1 MIDLRKM
8 QGSRFAVMGLGLSGM
23 ATVEAL
29 TASAVDV
36 VAWDDMSERC
46 KNAKARGIPVAPLM
60 DQDWS
65 SFDSLILSP
74 GIPHTHPAPNPV
86 VQAARDAGVEI
97 VGDVELL
104 VRAQS
109 EARYIG
115 ITGTNGKSTTTA
127 LVAHILSESGMRVAV
142 GGNLGQPVLSL
153 EALEGTGIY
162 VLEMSSYQLEL
173 APSAAFEIAVLLNL
187 SPDHLDRHGGM
198 DGYIAAKY
206 RIFEQQKPGG
216 IAVVGVDDADCYKL
230 FEKLTAEHSG
240 EVVPISSADATEG
253 GIYASGPD
261 LIDAT
266 GNTPQQVCS
275 LEDINTLPGAHNGQN
290 AAAAYLVCKSVGVR
304 CDDIAACM
312 ATYPGLPHRQ
322 QLAAVVDGVRY
333 VNDSKATNPEAAAK
347 ALSSYVEIYWI
358 AGGLA
363 KEGPLDALHPFLPNV
378 KRAYL
383 IGEAADRLA
392 AQLFDHIDVELCGDL
407 ETAMRRAGQDA
418 AGREAVVLLSPA
430 CASFD
435 QFASFE
441 ERGRAFCRLAA
452 AQTVTR
458 HDVRHDEKAP

>member
-23 ATVEAL
+23 VAVEAL
-29 TASAVDV
+29 AASAVDV
-36 VAWDDMSERC
+36 VAWDDMSDRC
-46 KNAKARGIPVAPLM
+46 KNAKARGITVAPLM

-74 GIPHTHPAPNPV
+74 GIPHTYPAPNPV

-127 LVAHILSESGMRVAV
+127 LVAHILSQSGMRVAV
-142 GGNLGQPVLSL
+142 GGNLGQPALSL
-153 EALEGTGIY
+153 EALDGSGIY

-173 APSAAFEIAVLLNL
+173 TPSVAFEIAVLLNL

-206 RIFEQQKPGG
+206 RIFEQQDPNG
-216 IAVVGVDDADCYKL
+216 IAVVGVDDSDCYRL
-230 FEKLTAEHSG
+230 FDKLTAEHSG
-240 EVVPISSADATEG
+240 RVVPISSADAVDG
-253 GIYASGPD
+253 GVYASGPD

-266 GNTPQQVCS
+266 GDTPQQVCS
-275 LEDINTLPGAHNGQN
+275 LEGVDTLPGAHNGQN
-290 AAAAYLVCKSVGVR
+290 AAAAYLVCKSVGVSY
-304 CDDIAACM
+304 DDIAAYM
-312 ATYPGLPHRQ
+312 VTYPGLPHRQ
-322 QLAAVVDGVRY
+322 QLAAVIDGVSY
-333 VNDSKATNPEAAAK
+333 INDSKATNPEAAAK
-347 ALSSYVEIYWI
+347 ALSSYVDIYWI
-358 AGGLA
+358 AGGRA
-363 KEGPLDALHPFLPNV
+363 KEGPLDAIHPFLSHV

-383 IGEAADRLA
+383 IGEAAEHLA
-392 AQLFDHIDVELCGDL
+392 AQLVDYIDVELCGDL
-407 ETAMRRAGQDA
+407 ETATTRAAEDA
-418 AGREAVVLLSPA
+418 AGRKAVVLLSPA

-441 ERGRAFCRLAA
+441 ERGQAFCRIAM
-452 AQTVTR
+452 AQSGNRNDLR
-458 HDVRHDEKAP
+458 HDGKAS